1 MIEVKKVDLACRVRF
16 LKVKCFSILY
26 ENLFFLVVVFA
37 VAVVFSEIFEILK
50 LPIYTCIT
58 ISLLFAVVTN
68 LLFFQKKRWA
78 LRWRFLTLL
87 NSGCLLLYSVGGK
100 RYTVTMCGKLSHLSD
115 LGIVKYFG
123 DSFQELCKDHF
134 FSTKRNIYVHMNTH
148 SVFARGILKTLK
160 REYCNQNHYSK
171 VDFEYEAQQGYA
183 QIGNYRVFITGQGK
197 RKNKMLPSAYPL
209 WPTMEQLAE
218 FEHKNKEIDFWL
230 LKIPVELLAST
241 RDYETKFM

>member
-1 MIEVKKVDLACRVRF
+1 MIEVKKVDVSRRVGF

-26 ENLFFLVVVFA
+26 ENLFFLVIFA
-37 VAVVFSEIFEILK
+37 FVVVFSAIFEVVK
-50 LPIYTCIT
+50 LPIHTCII
-58 ISLLFAVVTN
+58 ISLLFSVVSY
-68 LLFFQKKRWA
+68 LLFFKKKRWA
-78 LRWRFLTLL
+78 LRCRFLTILK
-87 NSGCLLLYSVGGK
+87 SGCLLLYSIGGK

-115 LGIVKYFG
+115 LRIVKFFG
-123 DSFQELCKDHF
+123 DSFQELCKDHL
-134 FSTKRNIYVHMNTH
+134 FSTKSNIYVYINTH
-148 SVFARGILKTLK
+148 SLFARGILKILK

-171 VDFEYEAQQGYA
+171 VDFEEESQQGYA
-183 QIGNYRVFITGQGK
+183 QIGNHRVFITGQGR

-209 WPTMEQLAE
+209 WPTVEQLTE